1 MIWSLVCKPFVSQ
14 TYRGTRRI
22 QIPIRE
28 DMTASTYVIFA
39 NLTFDIN
46 PFTNENNFI
55 YLFSD
60 ELTAEGK

>member
-14 TYRGTRRI
+14 TYRGTRGI
-22 QIPIRE
+22 QILIGGGGGPE
-28 DMTASTYVIFA
+28 GYVIFP
-39 NLTFDIN
+39 NLPFDIN
-46 PFTNENNFI
+46 PSTNEDNFI